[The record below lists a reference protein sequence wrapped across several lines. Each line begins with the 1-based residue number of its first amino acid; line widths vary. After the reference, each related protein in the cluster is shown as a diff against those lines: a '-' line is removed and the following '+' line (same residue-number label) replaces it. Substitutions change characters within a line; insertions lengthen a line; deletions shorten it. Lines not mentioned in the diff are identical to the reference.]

1 MLNTKTDKTDKRI
14 QELQQALRTER
25 ILLGEVI
32 TKEQQNGKWYAI
44 VRWKGMRL
52 YCDEAE
58 LGVQEHVKNKA
69 DALLGAYIEFVVTSQ
84 ENGKFYVSR
93 AKAMEKRRKIW
104 QEKIREGD
112 IVEGRITGVTPRN
125 AFVEVLGYEFALP
138 AEEMLWN
145 YTNDLRRHFKIADRV
160 KARVISKEPPQIS
173 VKQAYDSPWDTP
185 PCVEVGQVIVAP
197 VDAIAPFGFLVRLD
211 DGKQCLCPPYS
222 NAREIP
228 TIGTKVVVQIQNVDL
243 EKERIFGT
251 IQRILR

>member
-1 MLNTKTDKTDKRI
+1 MQSTSQTKTDRRI
-14 QELQQALRTER
+14 YELQQALKTGK

-32 TKEQQNGKWYAI
+32 TKEQQNDKWYA
-44 VRWKGMRL
+44 VVKWKGLRL

-58 LGVQEHVKNKA
+58 LGLQQQVKNKA
-69 DALLGAYIEFVVTSQ
+69 DALLGALIEFVVVAQ
-84 ENGKFYVSR
+84 QHGKFYISR
-93 AKAMEKRRKIW
+93 VKAMEKRRKIW
-104 QEKIREGD
+104 QEKVKEGD

-160 KARVISKEPPQIS
+160 KAKVISKDPPQIS

-185 PCVEVGQVIVAP
+185 PCVEAGQVIVAP

-228 TIGTKVVVQIQNVDL
+228 TIGTKVVVQIQKIDL
-243 EKERIFGT
+243 EKKRIFGT